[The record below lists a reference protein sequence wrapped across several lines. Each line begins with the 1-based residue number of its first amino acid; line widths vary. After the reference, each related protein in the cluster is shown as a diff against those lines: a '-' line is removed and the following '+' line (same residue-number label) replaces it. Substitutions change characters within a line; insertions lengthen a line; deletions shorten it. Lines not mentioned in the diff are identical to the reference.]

1 MQRSAF
7 ALVAW
12 LLALPLG
19 AAQPS
24 GDGEDSVTVDFVV
37 TSISPLGRAHR
48 DDLTTARVEF
58 AGVSHN
64 DAGGAMFDKLGV
76 RCAATF
82 QAGASR
88 GDCVATDRDGDAI
101 RLTYRSADDTGA
113 ASAEIVGGTGKFAGL
128 SGSFEGASA
137 AIRAGP
143 GLPLFVTRQRAS
155 WKWSRE
161 LARVGA
167 AARD

>member
-1 MQRSAF
+1 MQRPAF
-7 ALVAW
+7 ALAAW
-12 LLALPLG
+12 LFALPLS
-19 AAQPS
+19 AAEPPA
-24 GDGEDSVTVDFVV
+24 DGEDSVTVDFVV

-48 DDLTTARVEF
+48 DDLTAARVEF

-64 DAGGAMFDKLGV
+64 EAGGAMFDRLGV
-76 RCAATF
+76 RCVATF

-88 GDCVATDRDGDAI
+88 GDCLATDRDGDTI
-101 RLTYRSADDTGA
+101 RLSYRSADDTGA

-128 SGSFEGASA
+128 GGSFEGASA

-161 LARVGA
+161 PARVGTA
-167 AARD
+167 SRD